1 MLVPGLRHG
10 GTTGHGTASLPC
22 HLVPCLARAVPCSAV
37 PARLDSYTGQYRP
50 SLVVARTP
58 LLLHTVARQ
67 SAPTPAGIGELPF
80 RSPGGGQPPWRP
92 AWCANEHSCA
102 VCAPSPRHSVARR
115 GACWSDPVLS
125 NDGDN
130 TVVVAAAAAAT
141 PLFPL
146 AIRLWASAASSDACC
161 GAGRRRWALPHDPRW
176 QLPPAGAIPR
186 KNLLAACSAT
196 AAATCGTPRRAGT
209 PSPGTCLVSWD
220 PEWPSSLN
228 SEPRCKVRTLVL
240 RPISLSHRPL

>member
-1 MLVPGLRHG
+1 
-10 GTTGHGTASLPC
+10 
-22 HLVPCLARAVPCSAV
+22 V

-130 TVVVAAAAAAT
+130 TVVVAAAAV
-141 PLFPL
+141 PHLFPL
-146 AIRLWASAASSDACC
+146 EPSDYGLRLHPLVRVAEPAH
-161 GAGRRRWALPHDPRW
+161 RRWALSHDLRG
-176 QLPPAGAIPR
+176 QLSPDGAAPAQEPD
-186 KNLLAACSAT
+186 
-196 AAATCGTPRRAGT
+196 RRVL
-209 PSPGTCLVSWD
+209 P
-220 PEWPSSLN
+220 
-228 SEPRCKVRTLVL
+228 L
-240 RPISLSHRPL
+240 RPAAP